1 MPKSIHYIPDLKKR
15 NSSHILGFVG
25 ENISKGEREL
35 TANKKKESRIYFG
48 GLLYKN

>member
-1 MPKSIHYIPDLKKR
+1 MPKSIHYIPDFKKR

-25 ENISKGEREL
+25 KNTSKGEREL
-35 TANKKKESRIYFG
+35 TVNKNKESRIYCG